1 MRLTSTA
8 TDNITQAMRDSGPAG
23 MHIAHI
29 AIDLLVYW
37 ELEVARVLMTRKK
50 RSLPATT

>member
-8 TDNITQAMRDSGPAG
+8 TDNITQAMRDSGRAG

-37 ELEVARVLMTRKK
+37 ELEIAGGLMTR
-50 RSLPATT
+50 